1 MRGTVISKRWIAMF
15 TVVGLGSLLVALFS
29 PAWSG
34 SRGQVSAQT
43 SVCSTTGGTVP
54 TLPSQLTKV
63 VVVPGSAT
71 MTANQSQSFQAF
83 ACAADGSQLTSGV
96 TIVWSRSPAVGSI
109 ATDGIYTAGTVS
121 ASTQVIITAQ
131 GSQSGTLPVVVSG
144 TATVTVNP
152 PPPPP
157 PTPTPIPPFTGPTP
171 VPPPKPAD
179 VQIQELVL
187 PDKPLTTSA
196 TDAGGQKV
204 IEVSIP
210 AGTVSKPA
218 FVQAGVL
225 TATQAAAKAAIDA
238 LPPTL
243 LRTSDKIIQI
253 DLVDDKGVKITG
265 PLAQPI
271 TLRIPYTDAEAA
283 AAGGAPNLRILRYDT
298 VSKGWAPLATTGD
311 TVKKELSATLTS
323 LSIFTLGKSVA
334 VAPTPV
340 PTPTRAPT
348 ATAVPPTAAP
358 QPTATAT
365 PALPSTGGLA
375 PGSGVL
381 LGLLGGGVA
390 LAAFG
395 VLFLRRRQQGKV

>member
-15 TVVGLGSLLVALFS
+15 TAVGLGSLLVALFS

-34 SRGQVSAQT
+34 SRAEVSAQT
-43 SVCSTTGGTVP
+43 SVCATTGGTVP
-54 TLPSQLTKV
+54 TLPGLLTKV
-63 VVVPGSAT
+63 VVLPASVT
-71 MTANQSQSFQAF
+71 MTANQSQVFQAF
-83 ACAADGSQLTSGV
+83 ACAANGTEITSGV

-109 ATDGIYTAGTVS
+109 ASDGTYTAGTVS
-121 ASTQVIITAQ
+121 ATTDVIITAQ
-131 GSQSGTLPVVVSG
+131 ASQSGTLPVVVSG
-144 TATVTVNP
+144 TSTAIVNP
-152 PPPPP
+152 PPPPA

-179 VQIQELVL
+179 VQVQELVL
-187 PDKPLTTSA
+187 PDKPLTASA

-243 LRTSDKIIQI
+243 VRTSDKIVQI
-253 DLVDDKGVKITG
+253 DLVDEKGVKITG

-283 AAGGAPNLRILRYDT
+283 AAGGALNLRILRYDT
-298 VSKGWAPLATTGD
+298 VTKGWAPLATTVD
-311 TVKKELSATLTS
+311 TVKKELSAILTS
-323 LSIFTLGKSVA
+323 LSIFTLGTTVTE
-334 VAPTPV
+334 APTPV
-340 PTPTRAPT
+340 PTATPAPT

-358 QPTATAT
+358 QPTATPK

-375 PGSGVL
+375 PSSPL
-381 LGLLGGGVA
+381 LFGLLAGGIA
-390 LAAFG
+390 LAVFG
-395 VLFLRRRQQGKV
+395 VVFLRRRQQDRI